1 MKLHQSLKATAISTL
16 TIVVACS
23 LYSPAFAQENK
34 AAETMTEPQLVEVE
48 LRQDTLAPYSERR
61 TRHGAYIGID
71 YEQLVLKNYLSTLED
86 RDYESLFGSDSI
98 PLLRLNIDY
107 KYNTDIAAIAVGLDF
122 GKGSI
127 SDDGGV
133 AGQDRTLDVTKYGIG
148 AKLVLDM
155 LFSEPY
161 VAPYVGINIWQ
172 MSLAEKNP
180 TDSFSATTQVGYNYT
195 IGLMFQLDWLDFDSG
210 NTATFSWGLENTF
223 LDIYGTQYTQTSSA
237 EDPNTETDF
246 LLGAGIRLE
255 F

>member
-1 MKLHQSLKATAISTL
+1 MKLHQSLKATILRLL
-16 TIVVACS
+16 TIVVCS
-23 LYSPAFAQENK
+23 IYSSAFAQENQNT
-34 AAETMTEPQLVEVE
+34 ETTNEPQLVEVE
-48 LRQDTLAPYSERR
+48 LSQDTLAPYSERR
-61 TRHGAYIGID
+61 ARHGAYIGID

-107 KYNTDIAAIAVGLDF
+107 KYNTDIAAIAVGIDF

-161 VAPYVGINIWQ
+161 VAPYVGINVWQ

-180 TDSFSATTQVGYNYT
+180 TDSFSATTQMGFNYT
-195 IGLMFQLDWLDFDSG
+195 IGLMLQLDWLDFDSG
-210 NTATFSWGLENTF
+210 NTATFNWGLENTF
-223 LDIYGTQYTQTSSA
+223 LDVYGTQYTQTSSA
-237 EDPNTETDF
+237 EDPNTETNF
-246 LLGAGIRLE
+246 LLGGGLRLE